1 MQRSPAT
8 ARQNCQRMA
17 YDPND
22 PRAQLATVAVAGRR
36 ATAAD
41 IAAPPEYFEFSELE
55 PDDVTS
61 LGTVSWSVRS
71 QTAVVVYSIAAAG
84 DRFLRVGQPDES
96 IALLVSTPSAPAAQV
111 DVVAGDK
118 RASIVDDAVVVVPPG
133 SSEIVVTSP
142 GVVVRVFSNEA
153 VDLISAARNSAAHGE
168 AHPYT
173 APFAPWPPAPD
184 GDQLRVYRLADA
196 PVDSSRFGNIYRCRT
211 IMVNVIAADP
221 GPRNPA
227 RMSPHHHDDFEQ
239 LSLQIDG
246 DYVHHIRTPW
256 TTDLTKW
263 RDDEHHRCTS
273 PALIVIPP
281 PTVHTSQ
288 GVGDH
293 RHQLVDIFCPP
304 RLDFSAKPGWV
315 LNHADYP
322 DLPPDR

>member
-1 MQRSPAT
+1 
-8 ARQNCQRMA
+8 MA

-22 PRAQLATVAVAGRR
+22 PRSQLANVAATNRR

-41 IAAPPEYFEFSELE
+41 IAAPPEYFEFSKLE
-55 PDDVTS
+55 PDAVTL
-61 LGTVSWSVRS
+61 LGTRSWSVRS
-71 QTAVVVYSIAAAG
+71 QTAVLVYSIAAAG
-84 DRFLRVGQPDES
+84 DRFSRAAQPDEY
-96 IALLVSTPSAPAAQV
+96 IALFVSTPSAPAAQV
-111 DVVAGDK
+111 DIVAGNQ
-118 RASIVDDAVVVVPPG
+118 RASVVDDAVVVVPP
-133 SSEIVVTSP
+133 SPSEIVVTAP
-142 GVVVRVFSNEA
+142 GVMVRIFSNQA
-153 VDLISAARNSAAHGE
+153 SDLISAARNVAAHGE
-168 AHPYT
+168 WHPH
-173 APFAPWPPAPD
+173 AARFAAWPPARD
-184 GDQLRVYRLADA
+184 GDQLRVYRLAEA

-227 RMSPHHHDDFEQ
+227 RMSPHHHEDFEQ

-256 TTDLTKW
+256 TTDLSNW
-263 RDDEHHRCTS
+263 RDDEHHHCAS

-315 LNHADYP
+315 LNHDDYP
-322 DLPPDR
+322 DLPPES